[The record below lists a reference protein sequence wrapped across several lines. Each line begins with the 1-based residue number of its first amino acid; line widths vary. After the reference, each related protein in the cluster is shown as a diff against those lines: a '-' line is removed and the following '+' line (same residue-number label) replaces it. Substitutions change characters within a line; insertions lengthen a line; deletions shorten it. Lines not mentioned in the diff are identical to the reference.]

1 MRGGSTRP
9 APILSRVLLVAL
21 LLLLSGCGMF
31 LTTPPPDPQA
41 WATVPAP
48 APEPAASE
56 PELAAPP
63 EVTSGPEENEARR
76 APRKPHRAP
85 VRRRPPPPPPPPR
98 PAPPPAPAPAPV
110 VTTRTIDHGTYRTL
124 LDAQV
129 QRPDGKVIGHAVDLV
144 AGPDGKPAN
153 IVVNLQGFMGIGDRK
168 ADFPWST
175 VRVDLHPKTPAI
187 TLVLGPHQMP
197 APDKP
202 NAAGPGQAGPG
213 DATPTRLPMLDSTVE
228 RPNGGKVGR
237 VVDVLLGANADPLAV
252 VLDVSGT
259 LQTRHTIAADW
270 SALHFA
276 PRDNAL
282 RAQLDITDQ
291 QIDASPPYA
300 NDNPV
305 RAVTRTPVVVPAR
318 AAPAPP
324 APPASPASSASS
336 APASGA
342 K

>member
-1 MRGGSTRP
+1 MRGGFARP
-9 APILSRVLLVAL
+9 APILSRVLIVAL

-41 WATVPAP
+41 WAS
-48 APEPAASE
+48 APEAASE
-56 PELAAPP
+56 PASEPEVAEPP
-63 EVTSGPEENEARR
+63 EVASEPQEEGNGARP
-76 APRKPHRAP
+76 APHKPHRAP
-85 VRRRPPPPPPPPR
+85 VRRRRPAPPPPPP

-110 VTTRTIDHGTYRTL
+110 VMTRTIDHGTFRTL

-144 AGPDGKPAN
+144 AGPDGKPAH
-153 IVVNLQGFMGIGDRK
+153 IVVNLQGFMGVGDRK

-187 TLVLGPHQMP
+187 TLVLGPNQLP

-202 NAAGPGQAGPG
+202 NAAGPAQPGPG
-213 DATPTRLPMLDSTVE
+213 DATLTRLPMLDATVE
-228 RPNGGKVGR
+228 RPNGSKVGR
-237 VVDVLLGANADPLAV
+237 VVDVLLGANADPLAI

-259 LQTRHTIAADW
+259 LQSRHTIAADW

-276 PRDNAL
+276 PRDKAL
-282 RAQLDITDQ
+282 RAQLDMTDQ

-300 NDNPV
+300 NDQPV
-305 RAVTRTPVVVPAR
+305 RAVTRTPVVPPP
-318 AAPAPP
+318 AAPAPSVP
-324 APPASPASSASS
+324 AR
-336 APASGA
+336 GA
-342 K
+342 Q